1 MAQGARRWAAVRRS
15 TWGTAK
21 RAPGLLIAAHAA
33 AGGLGLKLASG
44 AAAALAADD
53 QPGTAPA
60 AEPSEPE
67 ECVASLELPHARSSD
82 LQEAAASAATA
93 PNPEGA
99 RQPAEPW
106 PEPWKGLGAVDAYED
121 GCRAAGM
128 LISVRVRAC
137 LSTSCAELASC
148 RLGRPGAAAVAAALR
163 APGGCSVRRL
173 VLANNCMDALVR
185 CLQHTR
191 LTRYPAHR

>member
-1 MAQGARRWAAVRRS
+1 M
-15 TWGTAK
+15 
-21 RAPGLLIAAHAA
+21 
-33 AGGLGLKLASG
+33 KLAGG

-53 QPGTAPA
+53 QPGIAPA

-67 ECVASLELPHARSSD
+67 ECLASLALPHARSSD

-93 PNPEGA
+93 QSPEGA

-106 PEPWKGLGAVDAYED
+106 PEPWEGPGAVDAYED

-128 LISVRVRAC
+128 PISVRVRAC
-137 LSTSCAELASC
+137 LGTQCAELASC
-148 RLGRPGAAAVAAALR
+148 RLGRPGAAALAVALR

-173 VLANNCMDALVR
+173 VLADNCMDALV
-185 CLQHTR
+185 
-191 LTRYPAHR
+191 P